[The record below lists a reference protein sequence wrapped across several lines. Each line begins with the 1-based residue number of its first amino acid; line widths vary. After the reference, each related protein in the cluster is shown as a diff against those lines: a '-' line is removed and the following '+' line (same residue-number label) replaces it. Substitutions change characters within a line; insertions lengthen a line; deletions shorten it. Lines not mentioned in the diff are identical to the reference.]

1 MFVTPNHQFTQPFTS
16 QTNGCQTHS
25 VSAAKSPSVR
35 LAQSSQ
41 ISRPPSTRVF
51 CHTAFPLGFLRCKQ
65 TEMFSIC
72 GCFSLIRAAKR
83 GKERTCDKTRRKDET
98 MHEFCLQ
105 SGLDPNPHLCLS
117 HFANC
122 NCRPVIIRK
131 VSLYSP
137 AGKVLGAHLQGDLTK
152 TPPSPYVTL
161 SGQVMLENGQ
171 IGHVTPSLA
180 KKQPLSRQH
189 KLVSAG
195 TNRSHESKFI
205 SRCRISKHGLPSVA
219 SALEVTR
226 PRCRTSCTR
235 CPADKSQA
243 LRSEEQSPRQMTR
256 WWTACW
262 LMTNRLLIYRSL
274 TSCSCLS
281 HPPRTNALQSRPVPI
296 VSSFERSSFVCL
308 LAMRFSQTLHM
319 KHNARFTLLKVLY
332 RSKLSP
338 AMFSSDTLGL

>member
-1 MFVTPNHQFTQPFTS
+1 MFIRPNHQFTQPCTS
-16 QTNGCQTHS
+16 QSNGCQTHS
-25 VSAAKSPSVR
+25 VSAAKSLSVR
-35 LAQSSQ
+35 LAQLSQ

-72 GCFSLIRAAKR
+72 GCFSLIRAAER

-105 SGLDPNPHLCLS
+105 SSLDPNPHLCLS
-117 HFANC
+117 QFANC
-122 NCRPVIIRK
+122 NCLPVIIRK
-131 VSLYSP
+131 ISLYSP
-137 AGKVLGAHLQGDLTK
+137 AGKVLSAHLQGFKKDPALTLRDPEWTSDVRK
-152 TPPSPYVTL
+152 WTDRSR
-161 SGQVMLENGQ
+161 N
-171 IGHVTPSLA
+171 PSLA
-180 KKQPLSRQH
+180 KKQPPSRQH

-226 PRCRTSCTR
+226 SRCRTSCTR

-243 LRSEEQSPRQMTR
+243 LRSEEQSPHQMTP

-281 HPPRTNALQSRPVPI
+281 HPPRTNSLQSRPVPI
-296 VSSFERSSFVCL
+296 VLSFERSSFVCL
-308 LAMRFSQTLHM
+308 LVMCFSQTLHM
-319 KHNARFTLLKVLY
+319 KYNARFTLLKVLY

-338 AMFSSDTLGL
+338 AMFSSDNLGL

>member
-1 MFVTPNHQFTQPFTS
+1 MFVTPNHQFTQPCTS

-35 LAQSSQ
+35 LAQLSQ

-83 GKERTCDKTRRKDET
+83 GKERTCDQTLRKDQT

-105 SGLDPNPHLCLS
+105 SSLDPNPHLCLS

-122 NCRPVIIRK
+122 NCLPVIIRK

-152 TPPSPYVTL
+152 TPPSPYMTL

-171 IGHVTPSLA
+171 IGHVTLRLQRSSHCHDNTNSSLPA
-180 KKQPLSRQH
+180 PTGPMSQSSSRGVGFQNTG
-189 KLVSAG
+189 S
-195 TNRSHESKFI
+195 
-205 SRCRISKHGLPSVA
+205 P
-219 SALEVTR
+219 
-226 PRCRTSCTR
+226 PW
-235 CPADKSQA
+235 P
-243 LRSEEQSPRQMTR
+243 LRSRSRVQDAGRRALGVPLIRARPSAPSNRAPAR
-256 WWTACW
+256 WLRDGRHT
-262 LMTNRLLIYRSL
+262 
-274 TSCSCLS
+274 
-281 HPPRTNALQSRPVPI
+281 
-296 VSSFERSSFVCL
+296 
-308 LAMRFSQTLHM
+308 
-319 KHNARFTLLKVLY
+319 
-332 RSKLSP
+332 
-338 AMFSSDTLGL
+338 D